1 MDTQRKIRVEVL
13 RYTLYVRTSSVYFR
27 ILKQNLP
34 RRSTFKE
41 YDGRGFAV
49 GSNTLPELT
58 HRKVWLRGFDKHN
71 DNIERIADFNSNY
84 AAEKYAVHVK
94 YALDN
99 MNLQHYLEYKQRV
112 KHT

>member
-1 MDTQRKIRVEVL
+1 MGFNWRIAMYKQRKIRVEVL
-13 RYTLYVRTSSVYFR
+13 RYTLYVKNGSVYFR

-34 RRSTFKE
+34 RHSTFRE
-41 YDGRGFAV
+41 YDGKGLAV

-94 YALDN
+94 YSLDN
-99 MNLQHYLEYKQRV
+99 MHL
-112 KHT
+112 